1 VAEPAPLAELRDVTA
16 GYPGRPVLRGVD
28 LAVGRGEMIAL
39 LGANGSGKSTLLRVL
54 GGTLPPA
61 TGSAWLLG
69 RPLPSW
75 SRREVAR
82 IVAVLPQLPELP
94 AGFRVAEVVAMG
106 RIPHPGGWFGGGVE
120 DERAVAGA
128 LRDADAEELAGRAVS
143 ELSGGERQRVL
154 LAMALAQEPQLLLLD
169 EPTLHLD
176 LAHQVALARLLE
188 RLRRTRSLSVVAVL
202 HDLNLAANLADRSLF
217 LNEGRLRPAGGDG
230 TPIDAHLA
238 RATLGVPVEEAHTA
252 DGRRVLATLPP
263 RE

>member
-1 VAEPAPLAELRDVTA
+1 MPDSTPLAELRGVSA
-16 GYPGRPVLRGVD
+16 AYPGRPVLRGVD
-28 LAVGRGEMIAL
+28 LAIGRGEMVAL
-39 LGANGSGKSTLLRVL
+39 LGTNGSGKSTLLRVL
-54 GGTLPPA
+54 GGTLAPTA
-61 TGSAWLLG
+61 GSASLLG
-69 RPLPSW
+69 RPLAGW

-82 IVAVLPQLPELP
+82 TVAVLPQLLELP

-106 RIPHPGGWFGGGVE
+106 RIPHGGRWFGGGAD

-188 RLRRTRSLSVVAVL
+188 RLRRTRAVSVVAVL
-202 HDLNLAANLADRSLF
+202 HDLNLAAGLADRSLF
-217 LNEGRLRPAGGDG
+217 LSEGRLRPAGGG
-230 TPIDAHLA
+230 GQPIDAQLA
-238 RATLGVPVEEAHTA
+238 RVTFGVPVEEARTA
-252 DGRRVLATLPP
+252 DGRRVLAALPP